1 MRKRITKMLFWWL
14 IVCLVGICTYLT
26 HASGWLFPLYN
37 NDMTHLTYLITV
49 ILGLTTLS
57 IGYKAWRNR
66 SMHLEWFASDLVLSL
81 GMIGTIVG
89 FMIML
94 YGTFGEIDVTD
105 MESVRNVLSAMSSGL
120 YTALSTTL
128 LGLISSVILKCQ
140 ISIIDPE
147 DR

>member
-14 IVCLVGICTYLT
+14 IVCVVGLCGYLT
-26 HASGWLFPLYN
+26 HTSGWLLPLYN
-37 NDMTHLTYLITV
+37 NDITHLTYLITV
-49 ILGLTTLS
+49 ILGITTLS
-57 IGYKAWRNR
+57 IGYKAYRNKT
-66 SMHLEWFASDLVLSL
+66 MHLEWFASDIVLSL

-89 FMIML
+89 FMVML

-128 LGLISSVILKCQ
+128 LGLISSVILKTQ

>member
-1 MRKRITKMLFWWL
+1 
-14 IVCLVGICTYLT
+14 
-26 HASGWLFPLYN
+26 
-37 NDMTHLTYLITV
+37 
-49 ILGLTTLS
+49 
-57 IGYKAWRNR
+57 
-66 SMHLEWFASDLVLSL
+66 MHLEWFASDLVLSL